1 MTRTA
6 RYKRKTRAE
15 LRAIVCLSTKTTIIS
30 QDRIYTAGAVREFMF
45 SSRKI
50 YLAITS
56 SSPIMLTL
64 QKQALTFRT

>member
-1 MTRTA
+1 MFK
-6 RYKRKTRAE
+6 YKDHYYFTGSDLYGWRG
-15 LRAIVCLSTKTTIIS
+15 S
-30 QDRIYTAGAVREFMF
+30 EFMF